1 MRSDPTDRLH
11 PALGKQLAEFS
22 PNYIRAAK
30 LVFFGSTVVA
40 AGIVPL
46 LFGLKLVDLPIA
58 DGPGERLAAVVLG
71 VLLIGFGIFVVADG
85 VRSIRSSVLVF
96 EHGFAARGG
105 LFEWDR
111 IAAFYQLVG
120 TFDVQ
125 GILRFPFATYRI
137 RCDDG
142 RSCTFDLGVSGAT
155 ELASVIQRVINP
167 GLLSKARAD
176 IAAGQAVDFGIVSLT
191 PAGIRYGH
199 DGRETK
205 LATWEQIESLSVNGL
220 ILRVRTVGMSRMERF
235 GEYLGGL
242 PIAVRRVANL
252 EVFLTLVSEMRTTA
266 TP

>member
-1 MRSDPTDRLH
+1 
-11 PALGKQLAEFS
+11 
-22 PNYIRAAK
+22 
-30 LVFFGSTVVA
+30 
-40 AGIVPL
+40 
-46 LFGLKLVDLPIA
+46 
-58 DGPGERLAAVVLG
+58 
-71 VLLIGFGIFVVADG
+71 VADG
-85 VRSIRSSVLVF
+85 VRSIGSRVLVF

-111 IAAFYQLVG
+111 IAAFYQMVG
-120 TFDVQ
+120 TFDLQ

-176 IAAGQAVDFGIVSLT
+176 IAAGRAVDFGDVAVT

-205 LATWEQIESLSVNGL
+205 LATWEQIESLSVDGL
-220 ILRVRTVGMSRMERF
+220 ILRVRTVGMSRMER
-235 GEYLGGL
+235 YLGGL
-242 PIAVRRVANL
+242 PIAVRRMANL
-252 EVFLTLVSEMRTTA
+252 EVFLTLVSEMRPTA
-266 TP
+266 AP